1 MQGLGSYWIKLI
13 EQMVPA
19 TTIWNT
25 GVRIENSIF
34 HRQKYAWRRQMGCQ
48 LIPIPCRPCSQIVS
62 IYNTDCP
69 TQTVVCSKY
78 PWNVNV
84 NFSDFS
90 GVLNQVWQNFLI
102 SSGILLADIQLNTL
116 TTTWNI
122 IIKIEGEIK
131 ETVPFFN
138 GNGLTGGYGVS
149 YPLGSANLAPTNY
162 DNYLRQALDNLNETY
177 GYEYYEP
184 DSNTLV
190 IFNSVC
196 GTNQAEINFE
206 LSLLI
211 NFSFVKIFS
220 I

>member
-1 MQGLGSYWIKLI
+1 
-13 EQMVPA
+13 
-19 TTIWNT
+19 
-25 GVRIENSIF
+25 
-34 HRQKYAWRRQMGCQ
+34 
-48 LIPIPCRPCSQIVS
+48 
-62 IYNTDCP
+62 
-69 TQTVVCSKY
+69 
-78 PWNVNV
+78 
-84 NFSDFS
+84 
-90 GVLNQVWQNFLI
+90 
-102 SSGILLADIQLNTL
+102 LADGIQFNTL

-122 IIKIEGEIK
+122 IIKIDGEIR

-149 YPLGSANLAPTNY
+149 YPQGASSFSGANLNY
-162 DNYLRQALDNLNETY
+162 DNYLRQALDNLSGTY

-196 GTNQAEINFE
+196 GSNDAEINFE
-206 LSLLI
+206 LSLFI